1 MSSWTHK
8 VLRQHVAGLQYG
20 VVARYEG
27 EYCGDKKIIYV
38 EGNTDFGPIEKL
50 RANDF
55 EWKYAS

>member
-1 MSSWTHK
+1 LAKPETTHF
-8 VLRQHVAGLQYG
+8 AGLQYG

-27 EYCGDKKIIYV
+27 EYCGKKKTIYV

-55 EWKYAS
+55 EWTYAS